1 MVLGKS
7 PDMGP
12 YLACLEIARWRCE
25 SEAESEEMAT
35 ENSEKVSFP
44 RVFSTLREFGLF
56 GSDRN

>member
-12 YLACLEIARWRCE
+12 YLACPGIARWRRE

-35 ENSEKVSFP
+35 ENSEKVNFP
-44 RVFSTLREFGLF
+44 RVFRTLREFGF
-56 GSDRN
+56 FCSDRN